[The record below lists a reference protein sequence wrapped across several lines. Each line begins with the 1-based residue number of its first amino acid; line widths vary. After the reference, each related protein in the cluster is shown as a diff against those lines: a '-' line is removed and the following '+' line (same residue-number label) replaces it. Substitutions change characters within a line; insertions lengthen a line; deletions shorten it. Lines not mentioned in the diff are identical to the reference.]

1 MNINING
8 GTNYHSSGLSYIFLS
23 SSRSFLPS
31 SDSLFRLRSSDSRR
45 RNTLVMSS
53 CIQAV
58 ISIIFHHSRMD
69 RDIKATGHHTITKK
83 PPAPV
88 GGQPGAKTYEANKD
102 RIIDPYCRY
111 LCIKGRGKGQ
121 QKSRA
126 YSWPCLSL

>member
-1 MNINING
+1 MNIDING
-8 GTNYHSSGLSYIFLS
+8 GTHYHSSGFSYILLS

-31 SDSLFRLRSSDSRR
+31 SDSLFRFRSSVSRQ

-58 ISIIFHHSRMD
+58 ISIFFHHSRMA

-88 GGQPGAKTYEANKD
+88 GEQPGAKTYEANKN
-102 RIIDPYCRY
+102 RITDPYCRY
-111 LCIKGRGKGQ
+111 LCIKG
-121 QKSRA
+121 
-126 YSWPCLSL
+126 